1 MVVSWAV
8 YHWSDAWCL
17 PLSDSQQWLYLS
29 VSVLHWEA
37 SILGPVSLWR
47 CIFSDFNTSIVQ
59 QGNFLTC
66 VDCWQE
72 DSPYHGG
79 RFWLRIDFTADYP
92 FRPPKVQWQFLWYLY
107 FSVCWLNLGVQL
119 LICIVHVNDKFFN
132 FHFIWQII
140 FLTKVFH
147 PNVEPDGKICID
159 FLQDE
164 WKPSYTIGYR
174 KCWMELFFNL
184 LMHINLCTL

>member
-1 MVVSWAV
+1 MQKEHFHKIKLLSWYKVKLAINQLKSKWRGSKFTWV
-8 YHWSDAWCL
+8 FPYQNKKKCIIGSLLGSLSLIRCL
-17 PLSDSQQWLYLS
+17 MLASSDSQQWLYLS

-92 FRPPKVQWQFLWYLY
+92 FRPPKVQWQFLWYPV
-107 FSVCWLNLGVQL
+107 FQCL
-119 LICIVHVNDKFFN
+119 LTQSWSAAFDLH
-132 FHFIWQII
+132 
-140 FLTKVFH
+140 
-147 PNVEPDGKICID
+147 
-159 FLQDE
+159 
-164 WKPSYTIGYR
+164 
-174 KCWMELFFNL
+174 
-184 LMHINLCTL
+184 CTCEG

>member
-1 MVVSWAV
+1 MLTVDRRIAPIMEGDSGYA
-8 YHWSDAWCL
+8 STSL
-17 PLSDSQQWLYLS
+17 PTTH
-29 VSVLHWEA
+29 SVLQ
-37 SILGPVSLWR
+37 R
-47 CIFSDFNTSIVQ
+47 FSGSFYDI
-59 QGNFLTC
+59 
-66 VDCWQE
+66 
-72 DSPYHGG
+72 
-79 RFWLRIDFTADYP
+79 
-92 FRPPKVQWQFLWYLY
+92 LY

-184 LMHINLCTL
+184 LMHIIDNTCNLHM

>member
-1 MVVSWAV
+1 MQKEHFHKIKLLSWYKVKLAINQLKSNKEGPSLIEFFLIEIKKNVLLVVSRAV

-92 FRPPKVQWQFLWYLY
+92 FRPPKVQWQFLWYPV
-107 FSVCWLNLGVQL
+107 FQCL
-119 LICIVHVNDKFFN
+119 LTQSWSAAFDLHC
-132 FHFIWQII
+132 
-140 FLTKVFH
+140 T
-147 PNVEPDGKICID
+147 C
-159 FLQDE
+159 E
-164 WKPSYTIGYR
+164 W
-174 KCWMELFFNL
+174 
-184 LMHINLCTL
+184 